1 MDLRELV
8 TEPAQAEAVC
18 DRITMAGALSESRKQ
33 ALHHVAAA
41 KAALGD
47 IELPE
52 HRRRA
57 LDLLADGMVERY
69 A

>member
-1 MDLRELV
+1 
-8 TEPAQAEAVC
+8 
-18 DRITMAGALSESRKQ
+18 MAGALGEARKQ

-47 IELPE
+47 VDLPE
-52 HRRRA
+52 HRLRA